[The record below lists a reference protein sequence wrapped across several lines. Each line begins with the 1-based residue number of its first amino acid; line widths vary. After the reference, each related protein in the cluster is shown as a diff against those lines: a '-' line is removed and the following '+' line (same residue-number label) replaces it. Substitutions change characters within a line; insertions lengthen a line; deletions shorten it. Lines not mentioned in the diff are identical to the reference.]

1 MGPALYV
8 VLRFIRD
15 GLSVREACPNMHGM
29 RELKRSALV
38 HREPAELFRLVNDIE
53 AYPAFVPGC
62 DEAVVLSRSATEV
75 VARIGVRRGLM
86 RTQLTI
92 RNALEPPR
100 RMLMQMVEGPFR
112 TLEAEWGFEPAG
124 EGACRVGLDLRIEFS
139 SCLRASLFRSV
150 VEQTFTNLMEA
161 FIERAGMTHA

>member
-1 MGPALYV
+1 ML
-8 VLRFIRD
+8 
-15 GLSVREACPNMHGM
+15 GM

-38 HREPAELFRLVNDIE
+38 QREPAELFRLVDDIE

-75 VARIGVRRGLM
+75 VARIGVRRGLL
-86 RTQLTI
+86 RTQITV
-92 RNALEPPR
+92 RNALEAPR

-112 TLEAEWGFEPAG
+112 TLEADWVFEPAG
-124 EGACRVGLDLRIEFS
+124 EGACRVDFGLRIEFA
-139 SCLRASLFRSV
+139 SCLRASLFRPV

-161 FIERAGMTHA
+161 FIERAGTSHA